1 MGGKLGFNV
10 EIYSAGTLQCHLA
23 DATWFIDVKHGA
35 ASAKA
40 YVRNHLN
47 SFSSSAS
54 SSPSSSDRVSVAFRK
69 SLMALQVETCGIRRD
84 ECILEAKLRT

>member
-40 YVRNHLN
+40 YVRNNLN
-47 SFSSSAS
+47 SP
-54 SSPSSSDRVSVAFRK
+54 SPPQSRLR
-69 SLMALQVETCGIRRD
+69 LRRL
-84 ECILEAKLRT
+84 IGYLLRSGNP